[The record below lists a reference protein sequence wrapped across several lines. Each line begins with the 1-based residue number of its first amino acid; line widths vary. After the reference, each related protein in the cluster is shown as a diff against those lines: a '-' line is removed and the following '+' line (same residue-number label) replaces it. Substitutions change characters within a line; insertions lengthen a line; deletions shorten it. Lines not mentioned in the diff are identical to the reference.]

1 MRAIALAILVV
12 GCRHDDPSPHPA
24 TPLAPQVAAVVQPQ
38 PAQLADAAI
47 PDAAMPD
54 AAVPDASDDPDFSFY
69 DGEAIGPL
77 HVRMT
82 DNELIAV
89 LGKPRSRQKPSEEGA
104 TGEWVG
110 AWTWVG
116 ASALMVS
123 DTRNGPR
130 TARDVSVIAPSTY
143 ATKRG
148 IHLGSTRADVE
159 RLYPRSP
166 DDQQQDPD
174 SYVVGSVYG
183 GLLFSFAHDRVTS
196 ISIGVFAF

>member
-1 MRAIALAILVV
+1 MRAIALVILVV
-12 GCRHDDPSPHPA
+12 GCRHDDPSPHRA
-24 TPLAPQVAAVVQPQ
+24 TPPAPQVAAVVQPQ

-54 AAVPDASDDPDFSFY
+54 ATVPDASDDPDFSFY

-77 HVRMT
+77 HVKMT
-82 DNELIAV
+82 DKELIAV

-110 AWTWVG
+110 SWTWAG
-116 ASALMVS
+116 ASALVVS

-148 IHLGSTRADVE
+148 IHLGSTRPDVE
-159 RLYPRSP
+159 RVYPRSP
-166 DDQQQDPD
+166 EDQQQDPD

-183 GLLFSFAHDRVTS
+183 GLLFTFAHDRVTS